1 MNGVLFSSW
10 VTRIPQVKDTLG
22 ISEGRL
28 GLALL
33 ALGLGALL
41 SLLIAGWLVVRYGS
55 KPVTTIAAITVCL
68 LLPLPALAPTWL
80 TLALALFVF
89 GAGNGALDV
98 SMNSQGVLIQRRYGR
113 PILSSMHAAF
123 SFGGF
128 SGAVTGGL
136 IAAAGI
142 SPAVHLSGVGIV
154 LAIAVASLANRLLS
168 ADQDAQKGG
177 SSFAR
182 PSRALAALGI
192 VAFCGLLIEGAIADW
207 SAVYMNDTLNT
218 GPGLAAG
225 GFAAFSLTMAI
236 GRLTGDRLVYLSNP
250 VTVARY
256 GGGFAAVGMGLTL
269 AAPHPLLA
277 IAGFG
282 LVGAGMANVV
292 PIIFSAAGR
301 MPGISP
307 GPAIAAVAT
316 TGYFGFLAGPPVIG
330 LIAELITLRVALSI
344 LVLLAATSAILAGSV
359 RR

>member
-10 VTRIPQVKDTLG
+10 VARIPQVKDSLG
-22 ISEGRL
+22 ISEGQL

-55 KPVTTIAAITVCL
+55 KPVTALAAIVVCL
-68 LLPLPALAPTWL
+68 LLPLPALAPTGL
-80 TLALALFVF
+80 TLAAALFVF

-128 SGAVTGGL
+128 TGAALGGV
-136 IAAAGI
+136 IAAAGV
-142 SPAVHLSGVGIV
+142 SPAMHLSGVALV
-154 LAIAVASLANRLLS
+154 LAIAVVSIVGRLLS
-168 ADQDAQKGG
+168 ADEDAQRGG
-177 SSFAR
+177 PSFAR
-182 PSRALAALGI
+182 PSRVLAALGI
-192 VAFCGLLIEGAIADW
+192 VAFCGLLIEGAVADW
-207 SAVYMNDTLNT
+207 SAVYMNSTLET

-225 GFAAFSLTMAI
+225 GFAAFSLMMAI
-236 GRLTGDRLVYLSNP
+236 GRLTGDRLVYLASP
-250 VTVARY
+250 IAVARY
-256 GGGFAAVGMGLTL
+256 GGILAAVGILMTL
-269 AAPHPLLA
+269 AAPHPALA
-277 IAGFG
+277 IAGFA
-282 LVGAGMANVV
+282 LAGAGLSNII

-301 MPGISP
+301 MPGLAP

-330 LIAELITLRVALSI
+330 LIAELTTLRGALII
-344 LVLLAATSAILAGSV
+344 LVLLAATSAALAGSV